1 MSSTINFRSPVSARA
16 AESLGPGSAQGS
28 QGISLVAL
36 VSALISSLVIFGVQM
51 LAFILLK
58 DKLARIL

>member
-1 MSSTINFRSPVSARA
+1 MSSTTSSTPA
-16 AESLGPGSAQGS
+16 ATTSSGVGNGQGS

-36 VSALISSLVIFGVQM
+36 LTAIATSAIIFGVQM
-51 LAFILLK
+51 LAFIILK

>member
-1 MSSTINFRSPVSARA
+1 MSSTTSSAPA
-16 AESLGPGSAQGS
+16 ATTTSSGIGTGQGS

-36 VSALISSLVIFGVQM
+36 LTAIATSAIVFGVQM
-51 LAFILLK
+51 LAFIILK